1 MISGVHDR
9 GSAIVYYLVSFR
21 SLNSRLCEVNM
32 DSADRKWSLI
42 IAASSPLEQA
52 NRSSRCRLV
61 GTLQTETMAA
71 INFKVKGRDFSPP
84 WMDVEERTCSAAAC
98 RTIFD
103 I

>member
-1 MISGVHDR
+1 
-9 GSAIVYYLVSFR
+9 
-21 SLNSRLCEVNM
+21 
-32 DSADRKWSLI
+32 
-42 IAASSPLEQA
+42 
-52 NRSSRCRLV
+52 
-61 GTLQTETMAA
+61 MAA